1 MKAGRKSR
9 RKYAL
14 GSLRS
19 QLLAR
24 TLLILALLLVL
35 IGFLQYFLM
44 KDFLYRSRADA
55 MNTQL
60 SSIPADLLIKDSQ
73 EKGEEENAAPED
85 GINRRINRPGPFLF
99 WPDMSLA
106 SIGIDGTFQ
115 SLSNENGLEPPRLT
129 SQQYQAMQQ
138 SKRMRH
144 GYQLITDAQGN
155 EQLVVFRPLGPP
167 DRSSGLL
174 QMGVSTNSMQEQ
186 LINQLR
192 TFILLSLIALA
203 IGLALMLPVL
213 RRTLVPLSRMVEAVK
228 RIDAGNLDERF
239 DAEQGQYEV
248 DRLAVSFNGMLERLE
263 HSFAAERELQMQMRR
278 FIADASHE
286 LRTPLTS
293 IHGFLE
299 VLLRG
304 AASNPKQLQSA
315 LESMYGESKRMNKLV
330 SDLLLL
336 AKLDRTPELKLED
349 ISLDALLLEMK
360 PQLLMLAGTRQVVFD
375 MTAGVQV
382 LAESDKIKQVV
393 LNLFHNAVQHTD
405 MEKGIIHVNLS
416 AGKKMADIQIRDNGS
431 GMGKEQ
437 LERIFERFYRGDESR
452 TRSSGGAGLGLAITQ
467 SIVEAHGGS
476 ITAES
481 TLGTGS
487 VFKVTLPL
495 AGTV

>member
-85 GINRRINRPGPFLF
+85 GINRRNNRPGPFLF

-416 AGKKMADIQIRDNGS
+416 AGKKMADIQIRDNGP

-487 VFKVTLPL
+487 VFKVRLPL

>member
-129 SQQYQAMQQ
+129 SQQYQTMQQ

-405 MEKGIIHVNLS
+405 MERGIIHVNLS

>member
-9 RKYAL
+9 RKFAL

-60 SSIPADLLIKDSQ
+60 SSIPGDLLIKDSQ

-106 SIGIDGTFQ
+106 SIDIDGTFQ

-349 ISLDALLLEMK
+349 MSLDALLLEMK
-360 PQLLMLAGTRQVVFD
+360 PQLLMLAGTRKVVFD

-382 LAESDKIKQVV
+382 LAEGDKIKQVV

-405 MEKGIIHVNLS
+405 TGRGIIHVNLS
-416 AGKKMADIQIRDNGS
+416 AGKKMADIQIRDNGP

>member
-1 MKAGRKSR
+1 MKTGRPSR

-14 GSLRS
+14 RSLRS

-55 MNTQL
+55 MKTQL
-60 SSIPADLLIKDSQ
+60 NSIPADLLLRDWKDPNV
-73 EKGEEENAAPED
+73 GATPWG
-85 GINRRINRPGPFLF
+85 GINRRDSRPGPFLF
-99 WPDMSLA
+99 WSDVSLA
-106 SIGIDGTFQ
+106 SIDTDGTFR
-115 SLSNENGLEPPRLT
+115 SLSSENGLNPPRLT
-129 SQQYQAMQQ
+129 TQQYRAMQQ
-138 SKRMRH
+138 NKRMLH

-155 EQLVVFRPLGPP
+155 EQLVVFRSLGPP
-167 DRSSGLL
+167 DRSSGML
-174 QMGVSTNSMQEQ
+174 QMGVSTTSMQEQ

-239 DAEQGQYEV
+239 DADQGQYEV
-248 DRLAVSFNGMLERLE
+248 NRLAVSFNGMLERLE

-336 AKLDRTPELKLED
+336 AKLDRTPELKLDD
-349 ISLDALLLEMK
+349 ISLDELLLEMK
-360 PQLLMLAGTRQVVFD
+360 PQLLMLAGTRKVVFD
-375 MTAGVQV
+375 MTAGVRV
-382 LAESDKIKQVV
+382 LAEGDKIKQVV
-393 LNLFHNAVQHTD
+393 LNLFHNAVQHTNA
-405 MEKGIIHVNLS
+405 EKGLIHMNLS
-416 AGKKMADIQIRDNGS
+416 ASKKMADIQICDNGP
-431 GMGKEQ
+431 GMSQEQ

-452 TRSSGGAGLGLAITQ
+452 TRSSGGAGLGLAITE
-467 SIVEAHGGS
+467 SIVKAHGGN
-476 ITAES
+476 IAAES
-481 TLGTGS
+481 TPGVGS

-495 AGTV
+495 AGKV

>member
-9 RKYAL
+9 GKYAL

-129 SQQYQAMQQ
+129 SQQYQTMQQ

-304 AASNPKQLQSA
+304 AAFNPKQLQSA

-405 MEKGIIHVNLS
+405 MERGIIHVNLS

>member
-1 MKAGRKSR
+1 MKAGRKKR

-14 GSLRS
+14 RSLRS

-60 SSIPADLLIKDSQ
+60 NSIPVDLLIKDSQ
-73 EKGEEENAAPED
+73 ENSGDGIAAPQD
-85 GINRRINRPGPFLF
+85 DTNRRGNRPGPFLF

-115 SLSNENGLEPPRLT
+115 SLSNENGLKPPRLT
-129 SQQYQAMQQ
+129 TQQYQAMQQ

-144 GYQLITDAQGN
+144 GYQLITDAQGK

-360 PQLLMLAGTRQVVFD
+360 PQLLMLAGTRKVFFD
-375 MTAGVQV
+375 MTAGVRV
-382 LAESDKIKQVV
+382 LAEGDKIKQVV

-405 MEKGIIHVNLS
+405 IEQGVIHVNLS
-416 AGKKMADIQIRDNGS
+416 AGKKLADIQIRDNGP

-487 VFKVTLPL
+487 IFKVTLPL

>member
-129 SQQYQAMQQ
+129 SQQYQTMQH

-315 LESMYGESKRMNKLV
+315 LESMYGESRRMNKLV

-382 LAESDKIKQVV
+382 LAEGDKIKQVV

-405 MEKGIIHVNLS
+405 IERGIIHVNLS
-416 AGKKMADIQIRDNGS
+416 VGKKMADIQIRDNGP

>member
-1 MKAGRKSR
+1 MKTKDKHR

-14 GSLRS
+14 RSLRS

-24 TLLILALLLVL
+24 TLLILALMLVL

-55 MNTQL
+55 MKTQL
-60 SSIPADLLIKDSQ
+60 NSIPADLLMRESKAQSGD
-73 EKGEEENAAPED
+73 AAPQE
-85 GINRRINRPGPFLF
+85 GINRRNSRPGPFLF
-99 WPDMSLA
+99 WSDMSLA
-106 SIGIDGTFQ
+106 SINTDGTFR
-115 SLSNENGLEPPRLT
+115 SLSSEIGLTPPRLT
-129 SQQYQAMQQ
+129 AQQYIAMQQ
-138 SKRMRH
+138 SKRMFH
-144 GYQLITDAQGN
+144 GYQLIADAQGK
-155 EQLVVFRPLGPP
+155 EQLIVFRPLGPP
-167 DRSSGLL
+167 DRSSGIL
-174 QMGVSTNSMQEQ
+174 QMGVSTIPMQEQ
-186 LINQLR
+186 LINQLS

-213 RRTLVPLSRMVEAVK
+213 RGTLVPLSRMVGAVK

-263 HSFAAERELQMQMRR
+263 NSFAAERELQRQMRR

-336 AKLDRTPELKLED
+336 AKLDRTPELKLEC
-349 ISLDALLLEMK
+349 ISMDGLLLEMK
-360 PQLLMLAGTRQVVFD
+360 PQLLMLAGTRKVVFD
-375 MTAGVQV
+375 LTAGVRVQ
-382 LAESDKIKQVV
+382 AEGDKIKQVV

-405 MEKGIIHVNLS
+405 LEKGVIHVNLS
-416 AGKKMADIQIRDNGS
+416 ASKKLADIQIRDNGS
-431 GMGKEQ
+431 GMSQEQ

-452 TRSSGGAGLGLAITQ
+452 TRSSGGAGLGLAITE
-467 SIVEAHGGS
+467 SIVEAHGGN

-481 TLGTGS
+481 TPGIGS

>member
-1 MKAGRKSR
+1 MKARGKSR
-9 RKYAL
+9 RRTAL
-14 GSLRS
+14 RSLRS

-55 MNTQL
+55 MGTQL
-60 SSIPADLLIKDSQ
+60 GSIPADLLIKNSQ
-73 EKGEEENAAPED
+73 EKSGGSTPQE
-85 GINRRINRPGPFLF
+85 GTNRRDDRPGPFLF

-106 SIGIDGTFQ
+106 SIGKDGTFL
-115 SLSNENGLEPPRLT
+115 SLSSENGLTPPRLT
-129 SQQYQAMQQ
+129 TQQYNSMQQ
-138 SKRMRH
+138 NRRMRH
-144 GYQLITDAQGN
+144 DYQLLTDAQGN

-174 QMGVSTNSMQEQ
+174 QMGVSTTSMQEQ

-228 RIDAGNLDERF
+228 RIDAGNLAERF

-336 AKLDRTPELKLED
+336 AKLDRTPQLKLED
-349 ISLDALLLEMK
+349 MSLDALLLEMK
-360 PQLLMLAGTRQVVFD
+360 PQLLMLAGKRRVIFD
-375 MTAGVQV
+375 MTAGVRV
-382 LAESDKIKQVV
+382 LAEGDKIKQVM

-405 MEKGIIHVNLS
+405 MERGVVHVNLS
-416 AGKKMADIQIRDNGS
+416 AGKKLADIQIRDNGP
-431 GMGKEQ
+431 GMSKEQ

-467 SIVEAHGGS
+467 SIVEAHGGK
-476 ITAES
+476 ITAAS
-481 TLGTGS
+481 TQGEGS

-495 AGTV
+495 AGAV